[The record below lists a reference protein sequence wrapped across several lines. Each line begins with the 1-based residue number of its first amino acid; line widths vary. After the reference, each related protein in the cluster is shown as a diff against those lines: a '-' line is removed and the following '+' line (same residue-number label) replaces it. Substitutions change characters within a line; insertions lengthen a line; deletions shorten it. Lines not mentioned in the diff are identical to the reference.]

1 MIIRDYYDQLYTN
14 KMDNRDKMDK
24 FLEIHP
30 LRLNHDEIENLNR
43 LSSITSNKIE
53 SVIKNLPPPPH
64 TKKFRTRQL
73 YRLILPNI

>member
-53 SVIKNLPPPPH
+53 SVIKNLPPPH
-64 TKKFRTRQL
+64 TQRSSEPDSYTG
-73 YRLILPNI
+73 